1 LVKRRFLWPTRG
13 EALAV
18 LASAILFGVA
28 FPPYPFVLPV
38 FVCLVPLAV
47 AVAQRAD
54 EGAPGRSAARIGFWF
69 GILGNG
75 INLYWIASALRLYT
89 SLAYLGFAGALIA
102 MAIVST
108 ATVVTLSV
116 VRRVTRLPLAILLPV
131 VWVASELLLN
141 YLSDLAFPWLPLGL
155 SMARVPLLA
164 QLADLSGVRGVSFWI
179 AAINGLIA
187 DAWLL
192 RAHRTAIVKRAAAVV
207 VLVAAVALYGA
218 WRLSSIT
225 LRPVAPIAVV
235 QPNVPQQEK
244 WQAENQNRIIGMLTE
259 PTHEVLAQDDPSL
272 VVWPETAL
280 PGLLPYHPEWS
291 DSLRTLAREYH
302 TPILFGVLD
311 LTFPNPL
318 DPSIY
323 DYFNAAMLAD
333 STGRVGAQPTY
344 HKTYLVP
351 VVERVPFLNP
361 AWFGKLKYFGGLGRG
376 GRPVPFELPFGK
388 VGVLICYESIFP
400 QRSRLYRTEGVS
412 VLVNITNDAWFGR
425 TIAPYQHDAHLAL
438 RAIENRVGIVRAANT
453 GISSYIDPLGREHGA
468 TELFVPAARTY
479 QAQTTD
485 LHPLYVRVGDWVGT
499 ISVIATLAL
508 LLTSAWKLRE
518 P

>member
-1 LVKRRFLWPTRG
+1 VKRRLLWPTRG
-13 EALAV
+13 EAIAV
-18 LASAILFGVA
+18 LASAILFGIA
-28 FPPYPFVLPV
+28 FPPYPFVVPV
-38 FVCLVPLAV
+38 FACLVPLAV
-47 AVAQRAD
+47 AVARRAD
-54 EGAPGRSAARIGFWF
+54 EGAPWGSAARMGFWF

-75 INLYWIASALRLYT
+75 INLYWMASALRLYT
-89 SLAYLGFAGALIA
+89 SLAYLGFAGALLA
-102 MAIVST
+102 MAIVAT
-108 ATVVTLSV
+108 GTVVTLWAI
-116 VRRVTRLPLAILLPV
+116 RRVTRLPLVILLPV
-131 VWVASELLLN
+131 VWIASELLLN

-155 SMARVPLLA
+155 ATARLPVLA
-164 QLADLSGVRGVSFWI
+164 QSADLSGVRGVSFWI

-192 RAHRTAIVKRAAAVV
+192 RAHRAAVVKRAAAVV
-207 VLVAAVALYGA
+207 VIVAAAALYGW

-225 LRPVAPIAVV
+225 LRSVAPIAVV
-235 QPNVPQQEK
+235 QPNVPQQDK
-244 WQAENQNRIIGMLTE
+244 WQEENRDRIVGMLTE
-259 PTHEVLAQDDPSL
+259 PTREVLSRDDASL

-280 PGLLPYHPEWS
+280 PGFLPSHPEWR
-291 DSLRTLAREYH
+291 DSLHALAREYK
-302 TPILFGVLD
+302 TPILFGILD
-311 LTFPNPL
+311 VTFP
-318 DPSIY
+318 DPFEPSSY
-323 DYFNAAMLAD
+323 EYYNAAMLAD
-333 STGRVGAQPTY
+333 STGRVGTQPAY

-361 AWFGKLKYFGGLGRG
+361 AWFGNLRYFGGLARG
-376 GRPVPFELPFGK
+376 ARPVPYELPFGK

-400 QRSRLYRTEGVS
+400 QRSRLYRNEGAS

-479 QAQTTD
+479 EAQTTE
-485 LHPLYVRVGDWVGT
+485 LRPLYVRVGDWVGAL
-499 ISVIATLAL
+499 SAVATLGL
-508 LLTSAWKLRE
+508 LLASARKLRE